1 MISQIEQL
9 NRLSL
14 FEFPEHFTSLAVP
27 NPSRCMG
34 CTKEILPV
42 QLGCEKWRY
51 RCLLCYSP
59 GKMWMS
65 YKVYRGWLRVV
76 GFCALTPLDL
86 HQRYSTE

>member
-34 CTKEILPV
+34 CAKEILPV
-42 QLGCEKWRY
+42 QLGCEKWRC

-65 YKVYRGWLRVV
+65 YKAIVV
-76 GFCALTPLDL
+76 GSGLLVFA
-86 HQRYSTE
+86 H